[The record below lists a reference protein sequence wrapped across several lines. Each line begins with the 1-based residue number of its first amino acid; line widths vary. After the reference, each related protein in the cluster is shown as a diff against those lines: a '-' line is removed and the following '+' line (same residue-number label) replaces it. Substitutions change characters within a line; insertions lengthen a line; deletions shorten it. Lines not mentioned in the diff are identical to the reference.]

1 MWPVLSCTGRSVSV
15 SLCVPSGVFAANDY
29 FAIICSGFRLKGQ
42 LFHMVTATRQ
52 PEMSMTDFTLNP
64 THLRNVAII
73 AHVDHGK
80 TTLVDGLLKQSNV
93 FRDPDA
99 AGDLILDSN
108 DLERERGITILA
120 KNTAVSYGGVKIN
133 IIDTPGHADFGG
145 EVERVLNMADGCL
158 LLVDAV
164 EGPMPQ
170 TRTVLARALERGLR
184 PIVVINKIDRPA
196 SRIDEALERLHD
208 LFLEL
213 ATDADQLEFPVLYA
227 IAREGQAGFEP
238 DVASLEPNLIPLF
251 ETIINEVPPP
261 DVDPQGPAQ
270 MLIASLDYDTHRG
283 RIAIGR
289 IQRGTIRVGETLLHL
304 DLDGTELRQKVTS
317 LAVFDGLKRVEVQE
331 ASAGEIVA
339 MAGFAEAKIGATLTD
354 PEAPDALP
362 AIAVEEPTLRL
373 TFGVNTSPFSGRE
386 GQYSTSRQLNERLN
400 RELETNLSLRVEPT
414 AQADVFAVSG
424 RGELHLSV
432 LIETMRREGFEFQVS
447 RPEVITRQIDGVT
460 HEPVEQLVIDTTE
473 EYVGTVS
480 DLVGGRRARLTDM
493 VNDGRGAVRLEY
505 TIPTRGLIGLR
516 NAFLTATRGNGVMA
530 SRLIGYEPWH
540 GPIQSNRSGPL
551 VASEGGTALSHG
563 LANAQERG
571 VTFIEPQTQVYE
583 GMIVGQHPRQGDLP
597 VNVCRAKKLT
607 NMRASTKDIAIGLTP
622 PTVLSLEQALDFLAD
637 DELLEVTPQNWR
649 LRKRYLSADD
659 RAKERKKAQMQA
671 ASRS

>member
-1 MWPVLSCTGRSVSV
+1 MLT
-15 SLCVPSGVFAANDY
+15 
-29 FAIICSGFRLKGQ
+29 I
-42 LFHMVTATRQ
+42 TRQ
-52 PEMSMTDFTLNP
+52 PNNEATMLDPL
-64 THLRNVAII
+64 HLRNVAII

-99 AGDLILDSN
+99 AGNLILDSN

-120 KNTAVSYGGVKIN
+120 KNTAVTYGGVKIN

-196 SRIDEALERLHD
+196 ARIDEAMERLQD

-213 ATDADQLEFPVLYA
+213 ATDADQLEFPVIYA
-227 IAREGQAGFEP
+227 IAREGRAGLEP
-238 DVASLEPNLIPLF
+238 DPATLEPDLRPLF
-251 ETIINEVPPP
+251 ETIVREVPPP
-261 DVDPQGPAQ
+261 AVDPHGAAQ
-270 MLIASLDYDTHRG
+270 MLIASLDYDAHRG

-289 IQRGTIRVGETLLHL
+289 IQRGTIRVGETLAHVE
-304 DLDGTELRQKVTS
+304 DDGSITRQKVSS
-317 LAVFDGLKRVEVQE
+317 LAIFDGLKRVEVAE
-331 ASAGEIVA
+331 AGAGEIVA
-339 MAGFAEAKIGATLTD
+339 LAGFPEARIGATLTD
-354 PEAPDALP
+354 PDVTEALP
-362 AIAVEEPTLRL
+362 TIAIEEPTLRL

-386 GQYSTSRQLNERLN
+386 GQYSTSRQLKERLD
-400 RELETNLSLRVEPT
+400 RELETNLSLRVESTNQP
-414 AQADVFAVSG
+414 DVFAVSG

-432 LIETMRREGFEFQVS
+432 LIETMRREGYEFQVS
-447 RPEVITRQIDGVT
+447 RPEVITREIEGKL
-460 HEPVEQLVIDTTE
+460 HEPVEQLIIDTTE
-473 EYVGTVS
+473 EFVGTVS
-480 DLVGGRRARLTDM
+480 DLVGGRRARLSDM
-493 VNDGRGAVRLEY
+493 VHDGRGGVRLEY

-530 SRLIGYEPWH
+530 SRLIGYEPWQ
-540 GPIQSNRSGPL
+540 GPIQSTRSGPL
-551 VASEGGTALSHG
+551 VASEGGVALSHG

-571 VTFIEPQTQVYE
+571 VTFIEPQAQVYE
-583 GMIVGQHPRQGDLP
+583 GMIVGQQPRQGDLP

-622 PTVLSLEQALDFLAD
+622 PVILSLEQALDFLAD
-637 DELLEVTPQNWR
+637 DELLEVTPLGWR
-649 LRKRYLSADD
+649 LRKRYLSADE
-659 RAKERKKAQMQA
+659 RAKERKKSQMQA

>member
-1 MWPVLSCTGRSVSV
+1 MTPEHEGQMRS
-15 SLCVPSGVFAANDY
+15 
-29 FAIICSGFRLKGQ
+29 
-42 LFHMVTATRQ
+42 MVTATRHSDM
-52 PEMSMTDFTLNP
+52 PMTTTTLDP
-64 THLRNVAII
+64 AHLRNVAII

-93 FRDPDA
+93 FRDPNA
-99 AGDLILDSN
+99 AGSLILDSN

-120 KNTAVSYGGVKIN
+120 KNTAVTYHGVKIN

-184 PIVVINKIDRPA
+184 PIVVINKVDRPA
-196 SRIDEALERLHD
+196 SRIDEAMERLQD

-213 ATDADQLEFPVLYA
+213 ATDADQLEFPVLFA
-227 IAREGQAGFEP
+227 IARDGRAGTEP
-238 DVASLEPNLIPLF
+238 AVDALAPDLRPLF
-251 ETIINEVPPP
+251 ETIVREVPPP
-261 DVDPQGPAQ
+261 EVDPHGPAQ
-270 MLIASLDYDTHRG
+270 MLVASLDYDPHRG

-289 IQRGTIRVGETLLHL
+289 IQRGTIHVGDTLLHL
-304 DLDGTELRQKVTS
+304 TPDGEETRQKITA
-317 LAVFDGLKRVEVQE
+317 LTIFDGLKRVEVDE
-331 ASAGEIVA
+331 AGAGEIVA
-339 MAGFAEAKIGATLTD
+339 LAGFPEAKIGATLTD
-354 PEAPDALP
+354 PEAPEALP
-362 AIAVEEPTLRL
+362 AIAIEEPTLRL

-386 GQYSTSRQLNERLN
+386 GQYSTSRQLGERLN

-414 AQADVFAVSG
+414 EQPDVFAVSG

-432 LIETMRREGFEFQVS
+432 LIETMRREGYEFQVS
-447 RPEVITRQIDGVT
+447 RPEVITKTIDGAV

-473 EYVGTVS
+473 DLVGTVS
-480 DLVGGRRARLTDM
+480 DLVGGRRARLTNM

-516 NAFLTATRGNGVMA
+516 NAFLTATRGNGVLA
-530 SRLIGYEPWH
+530 SRLLGFEPWQ
-540 GPIQSNRSGPL
+540 GPIASSRSGPL
-551 VASEGGTALSHG
+551 VATESGVALSHG

-571 VTFIEPQTQVYE
+571 VTFIEPQTPVYE
-583 GMIVGQHPRQGDLP
+583 GMIVGQQPRQGDLP

-622 PTVLSLEQALDFLAD
+622 PVVLSLEQALDFLAD
-637 DELLEVTPQNWR
+637 DELLEVTPQTWR
-649 LRKRYLSADD
+649 LRKRYLTQDE
-659 RAKERKKAQMQA
+659 RAKMRKREQMRG
-671 ASRS
+671 ASGDTGR

>member
-1 MWPVLSCTGRSVSV
+1 
-15 SLCVPSGVFAANDY
+15 
-29 FAIICSGFRLKGQ
+29 
-42 LFHMVTATRQ
+42 MVTATRQ
-52 PEMSMTDFTLNP
+52 PDSIMTETTHDP
-64 THLRNVAII
+64 AHLRNVAII

-93 FRDPDA
+93 FRDPTS

-108 DLERERGITILA
+108 DLERERGITILS
-120 KNTAVSYGGVKIN
+120 KNTAVTYAGIKIN

-158 LLVDAV
+158 LLIDAV

-184 PIVVINKIDRPA
+184 PIVVVNKIDRPA
-196 SRIDEALERLHD
+196 SRIDEAMERLQD

-213 ATDADQLEFPVLYA
+213 ATDADQLEFPVLFA
-227 IAREGQAGFEP
+227 IAREGRAGTEP
-238 DVASLEPNLIPLF
+238 DVALLAPDLRPLF
-251 ETIINEVPPP
+251 ETIVREVPPP
-261 DVDPQGPAQ
+261 DVDPHGPAQ
-270 MLIASLDYDTHRG
+270 MLVASLDYDLHRG

-304 DLDGTELRQKVTS
+304 DLDGQETRQKITS
-317 LAVFDGLKRVEVQE
+317 LSIFDGLKRVEVQE
-331 ASAGEIVA
+331 AGAGEIVA
-339 MAGFAEAKIGATLTD
+339 LAGFPEAKIGATLVD
-354 PEAPDALP
+354 PEYPDALP
-362 AIAVEEPTLRL
+362 AIAIEEPTLRL

-386 GQYSTSRQLNERLN
+386 GQYSTSRQLNERLM

-414 AQADVFAVSG
+414 EQPDVFAVSG

-432 LIETMRREGFEFQVS
+432 LIETMRREGYEFQVS
-447 RPEVITRQIDGVT
+447 RPEVITKSIDGTV
-460 HEPVEQLVIDTTE
+460 HEPVEQLIIDSTE
-473 EYVGTVS
+473 EFVGTVS
-480 DLVGGRRARLTDM
+480 ELVGGRRARLTDM
-493 VNDGRGAVRLEY
+493 VNDGRGAVRMEY

-530 SRLIGYEPWH
+530 SRLIGYEPWQ
-540 GPIQSNRSGPL
+540 GPIHSTRSGPL
-551 VASEGGTALSHG
+551 VASEGGVALSHG

-622 PTVLSLEQALDFLAD
+622 PVSLSLEQALDFLAD

-659 RAKERKKAQMQA
+659 RAKERKKSQMQA
-671 ASRS
+671 AARG

>member
-1 MWPVLSCTGRSVSV
+1 MTTG
-15 SLCVPSGVFAANDY
+15 PAN
-29 FAIICSGFRLKGQ
+29 
-42 LFHMVTATRQ
+42 
-52 PEMSMTDFTLNP
+52 
-64 THLRNVAII
+64 LRNVAII

-80 TTLVDGLLKQSNV
+80 TTLVDGMLKQSNI
-93 FRDPDA
+93 FRDPTS
-99 AGDLILDSN
+99 AGTLIMDSN
-108 DLERERGITILA
+108 DLERERGITILS
-120 KNTAVSYGGVKIN
+120 KNTAVLYEGVKIN

-158 LLVDAV
+158 LLIDAV

-184 PIVVINKIDRPA
+184 PIVVVNKIDRPA
-196 SRIDEALERLHD
+196 SRIDEAMGRLQD
-208 LFLEL
+208 LFLDL
-213 ATDADQLEFPVLYA
+213 ATDSEQLEFPVLFA
-227 IAREGQAGFEP
+227 IAREGRAGTEP
-238 DVASLEPNLIPLF
+238 EVEKLGPDLRPLF
-251 ETIINEVPPP
+251 EAIVREVPPP
-261 DVDPQGPAQ
+261 DVDVDGPAQ
-270 MLIASLDYDTHRG
+270 MLVASLDYDAHRG
-283 RIAIGR
+283 RIAIGK
-289 IQRGTIRVGETLLHL
+289 IQRGKMRTGDVLLHL
-304 DLDGTELRQKVTS
+304 GTDGVETRQKIS
-317 LAVFDGLKRVEVQE
+317 GLAVFDGLKRVEVAE
-331 ASAGEIVA
+331 AGAGEIVA
-339 MAGFAEAKIGATLTD
+339 LTGFPDAQIGATLTD
-354 PEAPDALP
+354 PNAPDALP
-362 AIAVEEPTLRL
+362 VIAIEEPTLRL

-386 GQYSTSRQLNERLN
+386 GQYSTSRQLSERLH

-414 AQADVFAVSG
+414 EQADVFAVSG

-432 LIETMRREGFEFQVS
+432 LIETMRREGYEFQVS
-447 RPEVITRQIDGVT
+447 RPEVITKTIDGVV

-480 DLVGGRRARLTDM
+480 DLVGNRRARLTDM
-493 VNDGRGAVRLEY
+493 VNDGRGSVRLEY

-530 SRLIGYEPWH
+530 SRLVGYEPWM
-540 GPIQSNRSGPL
+540 GPINSSRSGPL
-551 VASEGGTALSHG
+551 VASEAGVSLSHG

-637 DELLEVTPQNWR
+637 DELLEVTPLNWR
-649 LRKRYLSADD
+649 LRKRFLSADE
-659 RAKERKKAQMQA
+659 RAKERKKGEMRSAAQ
-671 ASRS
+671 RS